1 LHYNFFRYYDPHIG
15 RFTQLDPIGLAGGE
29 NLYMFGLD
37 SINWLDPLGLRG
49 TAVRP
54 NYNRRGTIQTLS
66 NNRYGSIRNNPDA
79 IILRTRNQ
87 PYAPA
92 LHTGP
97 IGSPPTAVDLVRDE
111 TAANAMEY
119 IAGETKDWLIKM
131 HGIKGREVE
140 IGSQRILNTNAPS
153 NKCNKPN
160 ETKNIMYECHIY
172 EETRCSLLNTLSG
185 KLCFNE
191 TITHSTTKHHLV
203 SPGTIVEC
211 KEIR

>member
-1 LHYNFFRYYDPHIG
+1 MRYYEPTLG
-15 RFTQLDPIGLAGGE
+15 RFITQDPIGLMGGM

-37 SINWLDPLGLRG
+37 SINWSDPLGLRG
-49 TAVRP
+49 TAIRP
-54 NYNRRGTIQTLS
+54 NYNRRGTIQALS

-79 IILRTRNQ
+79 IISRTRDQ
-87 PYAPA
+87 RYASSFP
-92 LHTGP
+92 TGS
-97 IGSPPTAVDLVRDE
+97 IGSLPIPVDLVRDE

-119 IAGETKDWLIKM
+119 IAGETKDWLMKM
-131 HGIKGREVE
+131 HGITGREVE

-153 NKCNKPN
+153 NKCNKPT

-211 KEIR
+211 KEIK